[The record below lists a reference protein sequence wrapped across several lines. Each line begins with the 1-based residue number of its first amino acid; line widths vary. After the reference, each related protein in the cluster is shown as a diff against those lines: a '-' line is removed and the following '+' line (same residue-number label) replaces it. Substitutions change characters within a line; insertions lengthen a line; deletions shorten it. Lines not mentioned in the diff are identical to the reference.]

1 MTPCLRMPTRACC
14 TVLENSGSDFV
25 SGNVQRVGPLGI
37 TQSALH
43 AKAIKIR
50 RKPAPISARH
60 PRSFYD
66 VSVWNKL
73 FRKSFWDMHGLV
85 FPEGIV
91 WEDLHLITR
100 AHVLARAVDIITD
113 PIYFWR
119 ERGAGALSITQS
131 RTDIS
136 NYTDRISVLRFIDAF
151 LRSHKPASM
160 VRQHQRKALDND
172 VWLYVGELGRTS
184 PRFNAEFMRLTRA
197 YLAQVDK
204 RVFRRLPSGHRLAYY
219 LILHNRLDELLEF
232 VMWTTSQPI
241 RTVPVVR
248 ERGRLRADLPFRSDE
263 AMPDRLYKPHW
274 RELSPFVRVERIDW
288 AGDRL
293 VISGLRVRAVGGHRP
308 AAQRVQ
314 DRGAGAAPTRPAARC
329 GARAVHPAS

>member
-1 MTPCLRMPTRACC
+1 M
-14 TVLENSGSDFV
+14 
-25 SGNVQRVGPLGI
+25 
-37 TQSALH
+37 
-43 AKAIKIR
+43 
-50 RKPAPISARH
+50 
-60 PRSFYD
+60 
-66 VSVWNKL
+66 WNKL

-136 NYTDRISVLRFIDAF
+136 NYTDRINVLLFIDAF

-160 VRQHQRKALDND
+160 VREHQRKALDND

-204 RVFRRLPSGHRLAYY
+204 RVFRRAAVRPPAGLLPDPARPA
-219 LILHNRLDELLEF
+219 
-232 VMWTTSQPI
+232 
-241 RTVPVVR
+241 
-248 ERGRLRADLPFRSDE
+248 GRA
-263 AMPDRLYKPHW
+263 A
-274 RELSPFVRVERIDW
+274 
-288 AGDRL
+288 
-293 VISGLRVRAVGGHRP
+293 RVRHVDHQP
-308 AAQRVQ
+308 ADQ
-314 DRGAGAAPTRPAARC
+314 DRPGGQ
-329 GARAVHPAS
+329 GARAAVGRPAVPLR